1 MTFSALTHRWLGLH
15 LYREWKVAGFK
26 SIAINGLEKY
36 LSFPMRDV
44 DVELGH
50 IVKGRHTT
58 IGHSPAAH
66 S

>member
-1 MTFSALTHRWLGLH
+1 M
-15 LYREWKVAGFK
+15 AGFK